1 MAADDEWMSE
11 AELSELTGLG
21 VKRLQ
26 NLRSERRLFPFSNPP
41 GTKVN
46 VYERA
51 AIHKLFEESRV
62 EVRP

>member
-1 MAADDEWMSE
+1 MAADDDWMSE

-21 VKRLQ
+21 IRRLQ
-26 NLRSERRLFPFSNPP
+26 NLRSERRIFPFSNPP

-46 VYERA
+46 VYERS

>member
-1 MAADDEWMSE
+1 MVDDEWMSE

-21 VKRLQ
+21 IRRLQ
-26 NLRSERRLFPFSNPP
+26 NLRSERRIFPFSNPP
-41 GTKVN
+41 GTNVN

-51 AIHKLFEESRV
+51 AIHKLFEDSRV